1 MRVRKISQALSILAA
16 VGLTLTGCGTD
27 AGTTTSAAP
36 APTTAAPT
44 STEAPAA
51 FSRDSIDPGRMQ
63 AYSFVSG
70 SGVEIDYL
78 LYLPEDYDEDRA
90 WPLILSLHGFLGTD
104 QTLESVHTKNPV
116 AWVDPDAEFP
126 FLLVARKAPNGPWS
140 RFHEPMDELFD
151 VLGDSLSIDPKA
163 LFLTGLSAGAV
174 GVWEWALA
182 RPERFAGIAPVAG
195 GPAMSP
201 DAPIPEDLCR
211 LADLPVWVAH
221 GEADEHLPPESIAV
235 VVAALEE
242 CGSTSVRF
250 TTYEDLKHIESI
262 AAAYAG
268 PDLYQWMLEQVP

>member
-1 MRVRKISQALSILAA
+1 MAVRKARKALATVIAGGLAFTA
-16 VGLTLTGCGTD
+16 CGTD

-36 APTTAAPT
+36 VPTTEAPTT
-44 STEAPAA
+44 TETPAA
-51 FSRDSIDPGRMQ
+51 FSPDSIDPGQMQ

-70 SGVEIDYL
+70 SGLEIDYL
-78 LYLPEDYDEDRA
+78 LYLPEDYDDDRA

-104 QTLESVHTKNPV
+104 QTLESVRTKNPV
-116 AWVDPDAEFP
+116 AWVDPDVEFP
-126 FLLVARKAPNGPWS
+126 FVLVAPKAPDGPWS
-140 RFHEPMDELFD
+140 QLHEPMDELFD
-151 VLGDSLSIDPKA
+151 VLGDSLSIEPEA

-195 GPAMSP
+195 GPAISP

-211 LADLPVWVAH
+211 LVDLPVWVAH
-221 GEADEHLPPESIAV
+221 GEADEHLPLESIAAV
-235 VVAALEE
+235 VTALEE

-262 AAAYAG
+262 ATAYAG